1 MQKQLKIASDITNMT
16 IVENTIDFLTSEL
29 GINQDNYGKILI
41 AVLEAVNNAI
51 VHGNKSDI
59 KKQVEI
65 DFNLDRKNLLVLIT
79 DEGNGFKPDE
89 IPDPTKPEN
98 LEELSGRGVFIMSK
112 LADEIKFNNKGNSVE
127 LKFKNIVD

>member
-1 MQKQLKIASDITNMT
+1 MLMQLKIESDLENMS
-16 IVENTIDFLTSEL
+16 IVENAIDNLTNEL

-51 VHGNKSDI
+51 VHGNKSVLD
-59 KKQVEI
+59 KQVEI
-65 DFNLDRKNLLVLIT
+65 KFDFDKKNLMVKVT
-79 DEGNGFKPDE
+79 DEGNGFRPDQ

-98 LEELSGRGVFIMSK
+98 IEELSGRGVFIMSK

-127 LKFKNIVD
+127 LKFKNILT